1 MATAVLIAGATRV
14 KTAAHRAMRAV
25 IRLKRD
31 MRGSFAYGHLVV
43 E

>member
-1 MATAVLIAGATRV
+1 LVTAVLIAGATRV
-14 KTAAHRAMRAV
+14 KTAADRAMRAV

-31 MRGSFAYGHLVV
+31 MRGSLTYGHLVV